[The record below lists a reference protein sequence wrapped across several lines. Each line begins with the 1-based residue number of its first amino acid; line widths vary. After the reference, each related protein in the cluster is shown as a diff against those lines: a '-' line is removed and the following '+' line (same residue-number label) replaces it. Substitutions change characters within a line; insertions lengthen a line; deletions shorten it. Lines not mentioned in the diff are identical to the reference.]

1 VTDQAR
7 WVTLR
12 LTQDE
17 LDLVVAVM
25 QQRAKDF
32 AGAASLVPDR
42 PDMGEKA
49 ETLLGVSERLDTAWG
64 MAQR

>member
-1 VTDQAR
+1 MTDTAR
-7 WVTLR
+7 WVTLQ

-25 QQRAKDF
+25 QQRAKDYQ
-32 AGAASLVPDR
+32 GAASLVPDR
-42 PDMGEKA
+42 PDMGAKGA
-49 ETLLGVSERLDTAWG
+49 ALLGVAERLDTAWG